1 MNLRFG
7 RLIRRHGLVS
17 FEVRD
22 GFSMALSCNGSVV
35 LSSSRTLT
43 RVSNVVAFTECI
55 HIAELLVPL
64 DG

>member
-1 MNLRFG
+1 
-7 RLIRRHGLVS
+7 LVS